1 MKSDLLNNYD
11 QIDIV
16 GDLNHPSVRWD
27 GEWSNNRDNE
37 FVECVRD
44 VFVECVRD
52 VFVECVR
59 DVFVECVRDVFLTQ
73 TVENKNKQNNN
84 NKTLGRE
91 KDIAWPRTG
100 KQGEHGIWY

>member
-1 MKSDLLNNYD
+1 M
-11 QIDIV
+11 
-16 GDLNHPSVRWD
+16 
-27 GEWSNNRDNE
+27 
-37 FVECVRD
+37 
-44 VFVECVRD
+44 FVECVRD

-84 NKTLGRE
+84 NNKTLGRE

-100 KQGEHGIWY
+100 KQGEHGFWY